1 MGLSNDLISQ
11 FVKVTKDDT
20 SKKDNTTVYG
30 TIKIDTET
38 NTKQVQIDGSS
49 MYTPINST
57 VDVHDGDRVIVTIKN
72 HTATVTGNLT
82 SPAAKVEEVTIV
94 KEMVSTK
101 VSTDDFIAEKGA
113 VRDLVAEKVSTDYF
127 ESETSSIKNLI
138 SDKVSTEEFN
148 TEKARV
154 SGLLDAANANITSL
168 SAEDVKISN
177 KLDATEGVV
186 DTLNTNVGDIKKL
199 IFGSAEGNVINAGSI
214 QSTFSNAVVAQLG
227 NAQIKDAMIDSI
239 AASKITTGSI
249 ITNDVQVRSSDNSL
263 VIDDE
268 TIQISD
274 GSRVRVQ
281 IGKDASNDY
290 SINIW
295 DENGN
300 LMFSKGGITSSAI
313 KSAIV
318 RDDMVSDTANIK
330 ASKLDI
336 QSLFEEI
343 NNSEKTIKSSKIY
356 LDEKDQTLE
365 VAFKTLEGN
374 VTSQGTTINTV
385 QGQIEQRIWQQDI
398 NEVADDVTELS
409 TQHTELTQR
418 VDGVTTMVTEQTAFI
433 QNVVD
438 ATNEHF
444 ETTDINVIA
453 NTSLIEQLSDSISM
467 LVTDSNGSSLMK
479 QTANGW
485 TFSTENI
492 QNHVNELSENLST
505 LTDEVGATGNAVT
518 VLEQAV
524 ADLGVIGEYV
534 EISTYE
540 GEPCVELGERDSDFK
555 LRITNTRMI
564 FTEGTSVLAYFNNQ
578 SLHIK
583 KAVVEEELQQGNFVW
598 KVRSNGNMGLM
609 WKGSAP
615 VAANN
620 AFLTS
625 DGSNFITVDGNV
637 LTVKEG

>member
-101 VSTDDFIAEKGA
+101 VSTDEFIAEQGA

-227 NAQIKDAMIDSI
+227 NAQIKNAMIDGI
-239 AASKITTGSI
+239 AASKIMTGSI
-249 ITNDVQVRSSDNSL
+249 ITNNVQVRSDNDSL
-263 VIDDE
+263 VIDGE
-268 TIQISD
+268 KIQISD

-281 IGKDASNDY
+281 IGQDGSKDY
-290 SINIW
+290 SISVW
-295 DENGN
+295 DKDGN
-300 LMFSKGGITSSAI
+300 LMFSKGGITASAI
-313 KSAIV
+313 KSAIIS
-318 RDDMVSDTANIK
+318 DNMVSDNANIK

-336 QSLFEEI
+336 ESLFEEI
-343 NNSEKTIKSSKIY
+343 NNSEKTIKSSQIY
-356 LDEKDQTLE
+356 LDEEEQTLN
-365 VAFKTLEGN
+365 VAFYTLEGNVNTLEGN
-374 VTSQGTTINTV
+374 VTSQGSAIEV
-385 QGQIEQRIWQQDI
+385 LQGNITNKIWQQDI
-398 NEVADDVTELS
+398 DEVAEGVNELNTQYSELS
-409 TQHTELTQR
+409 QR
-418 VDGVTTMVTEQTAFI
+418 VDGISSIVGDNAAVLDNIEK
-433 QNVVD
+433 V
-438 ATNEHF
+438 NEK
-444 ETTDINVIA
+444 VIA
-453 NTSLIEQLSDSISM
+453 NTSLIEQLSDSIST
-467 LVTDSNGSSLMK
+467 LVTDVNGASLMK
-479 QTANGW
+479 QTTTGW
-485 TFSTENI
+485 TFSTADI
-492 QNHVNELSENLST
+492 QKRVNEVSDHLST
-505 LTDEVGATGNAVT
+505 LTDEFGATSNAIT

-524 ADLGVIGEYV
+524 SDLGVIGEYV
-534 EISTYE
+534 EISTYQ

-564 FTEGTSVLAYFNNQ
+564 FTEGSTILAYFNNQ

-583 KAVVEEELQQGNFVW
+583 KAVVEEEFQQGNFVW
-598 KVRSNGNMGLM
+598 KARSNGNLGLV
-609 WKGSAP
+609 WKGAPP
-615 VAANN
+615 VAATN

-625 DGSNFITVDGNV
+625 DGSNFITVDGDV
-637 LTVKEG
+637 FTVKEG